1 MNIRIMT
8 ESDLLNLY
16 ETLSDS
22 EVMKY
27 IEAPYTLDKT
37 KAFLEKAALTEKPLI
52 YAAEDDNGNYIGYVI
67 YHEYEQRPAIPR
79 ECRLAECCL

>member
-16 ETLSDS
+16 GTLSDS

-27 IEAPYTLDKT
+27 IEAPLSTV
-37 KAFLEKAALTEKPLI
+37 FEVEFWW
-52 YAAEDDNGNYIGYVI
+52 
-67 YHEYEQRPAIPR
+67 EYEAKGIFTF
-79 ECRLAECCL
+79 

>member
-52 YAAEDDNGNYIGYVI
+52 YAAEDDNGKHFI
-67 YHEYEQRPAIPR
+67 
-79 ECRLAECCL
+79 

>member
-16 ETLSDS
+16 GTLSDS

-27 IEAPYTLDKT
+27 IEAPYTLDK
-37 KAFLEKAALTEKPLI
+37 
-52 YAAEDDNGNYIGYVI
+52 
-67 YHEYEQRPAIPR
+67 R
-79 ECRLAECCL
+79 

>member
-16 ETLSDS
+16 GTLSDS

-27 IEAPYTLDKT
+27 IEAPLSTVPGVEVAGIL
-37 KAFLEKAALTEKPLI
+37 
-52 YAAEDDNGNYIGYVI
+52 
-67 YHEYEQRPAIPR
+67 QRIS
-79 ECRLAECCL
+79 